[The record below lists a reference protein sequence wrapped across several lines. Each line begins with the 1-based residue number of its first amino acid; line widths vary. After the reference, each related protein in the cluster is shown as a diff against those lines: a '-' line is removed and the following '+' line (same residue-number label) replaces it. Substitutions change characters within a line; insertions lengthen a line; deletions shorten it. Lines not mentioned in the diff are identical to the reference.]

1 MGTTKRGRDY
11 PRKLARKLRRVRVK
25 AGLSQSEIARV
36 LGVTD
41 RALISQYETGKRQ
54 PSLPVLLKYA
64 RLAKVTMDVLVDDK
78 IKLP

>member
-1 MGTTKRGRDY
+1 MGTTKRDY

-25 AGLSQSEIARV
+25 AEMSQTEIADR

-41 RALISQYETGKRQ
+41 RALVSQFETGKRQ

-64 RLAKVTMDVLVDDK
+64 RLAGVVVDVLIDDK
-78 IKLP
+78 MKL

>member
-1 MGTTKRGRDY
+1 MAKTGRGRDY

-25 AGLSQSEIARV
+25 AGLSQSEIAKAV
-36 LGVTD
+36 GVTD

-64 RLAKVTMDVLVDDK
+64 RVAGVLMETLVDDK
-78 IKLP
+78 VKF